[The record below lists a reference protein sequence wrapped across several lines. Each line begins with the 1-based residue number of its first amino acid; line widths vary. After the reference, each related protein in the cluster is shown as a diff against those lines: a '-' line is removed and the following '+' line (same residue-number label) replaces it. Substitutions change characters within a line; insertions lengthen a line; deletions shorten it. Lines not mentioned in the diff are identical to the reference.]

1 MYKLISVKFVQ
12 QSVDYVRSQ
21 AECCGLID
29 YYYGNGGVNLGDV
42 MRQLLKSVNCP
53 QRVFFFHR

>member
-42 MRQLLKSVNCP
+42 MRKL
-53 QRVFFFHR
+53 